1 MKFAALI
8 FSARL
13 WLVVMFAMAMTFGTS
28 AADIHPVDADEIA
41 CQTADLA
48 AELSGEED
56 DRDDQRPEHEHHAH
70 NCGSCHVHIV
80 GMKVSA
86 LNSATCIS
94 LALRPG
100 SDQDAPRAGPKG
112 LYRPPRV

>member
-8 FSARL
+8 FSARF

-48 AELSGEED
+48 VELLGD
-56 DRDDQRPEHEHHAH
+56 DAGDERQTHEHHAH
-70 NCGSCHVHIV
+70 NCGSCHVHMV
-80 GMKVSA
+80 GMRVGA
-86 LNSATCIS
+86 LSFANPASIT
-94 LALRPG
+94 LRPE
-100 SDQDAPRAGPKG
+100 SDLAAPRAGPQG